1 MTAALNSALA
11 DRNSEPSLRRIA
23 DFAGAASFEVTRLS
37 TGDLDALRALAHR
50 PRVYVSAVLTRP
62 VEQQLDVVSALTA
75 AGFEPVPH
83 LAVRSFASGGALDA
97 HLARL
102 AAAGVRRLLV
112 IGGDRAMPAGPF
124 YAAIEVIESG
134 LLQARGI
141 IEIGIAGY
149 PDGHPRLTTEDLDR
163 SLAAKLEAAAQTGLS
178 VHIVTQWGFSA
189 RSIIAW
195 IQRLRDL
202 GVERSVRIGLSGPVT
217 LAGLIRYARIC
228 GVSASVQGLARD
240 AGLARQL
247 FGMITPDHVLR
258 PLAEASDLGDVAPH
272 IFSFGGLAAAARWAG
287 AAAAGHITLDAEGF
301 SVEPA

>member
-1 MTAALNSALA
+1 MTTALTPTLA
-11 DRNSEPSLRRIA
+11 DRSSAANLHRIA
-23 DFAGAASFEVTRLS
+23 DFVGEASFEVTRLAS
-37 TGDLDALRALAHR
+37 GDLDALRALPER

-62 VEQQLDVVSALTA
+62 VQQQLDVVSALAA

-102 AAAGVRRLLV
+102 ADMGVRRLLV

-124 YAAIEVIESG
+124 HAAIEVIESG
-134 LLQARGI
+134 LLQAHGI
-141 IEIGIAGY
+141 VEIGIAGY

-163 SLAAKLEAAAQTGLS
+163 ALAAKLETAAQTGLD
-178 VHIVTQWGFSA
+178 VHVVTQWGFSA
-189 RSIIAW
+189 CSIITW

-202 GVERSVRIGLSGPVT
+202 GVEQSVRIGLAGPVT

-247 FGMITPDHVLR
+247 FGMMTPDHVLR

-272 IFSFGGLAAAARWAG
+272 IFSFGGLAAAARWARG
-287 AAAAGHITLDAEGF
+287 AAAGHITLDTEGF
-301 SVEPA
+301 SVEPP

>member
-1 MTAALNSALA
+1 MTAALNAIA
-11 DRNSEPSLRRIA
+11 DSGSTPSLSRIA
-23 DFAGAASFEVTRLS
+23 DFTRAASFEVTRLAPR
-37 TGDLDALRALAHR
+37 DLDALRALPWR

-62 VEQQLDVVSALTA
+62 VEQQLDVVAALAA

-83 LAVRSFASGGALDA
+83 LAVRGFTSAGALDA

-102 AAAGVRRLLV
+102 AATGVRRLLV
-112 IGGDRAMPAGPF
+112 IAGDRAAPAGPF
-124 YAAIEVIESG
+124 HAAIEVIESG
-134 LLQARGI
+134 LLQAHGI
-141 IEIGIAGY
+141 VEIGIAGY
-149 PDGHPRLTTEDLDR
+149 PDGHPRATIEDLDR
-163 SLAAKLEAAAQTGLS
+163 ALAAKLEAAAQTGLA

-189 RSIIAW
+189 GSIIAW

-202 GVERSVRIGLSGPVT
+202 GVERTVRIGLAGPVT

-287 AAAAGHITLDAEGF
+287 AATAGQITLDAEGF
-301 SVEPA
+301 SVAPP

>member
-1 MTAALNSALA
+1 MTAALNSALP
-11 DRNSEPSLRRIA
+11 DRRSTASLRRIA
-23 DFAGAASFEVTRLS
+23 EFAAAASFEVTRLAP
-37 TGDLDALRALAHR
+37 GDLDALRALPAR

-62 VEQQLDVVSALTA
+62 AQQQLDVVSALAA
-75 AGFEPVPH
+75 AGFEPIPH
-83 LAVRSFASGGALDA
+83 LAVRNFASSRALDA

-102 AAAGVRRLLV
+102 TEAGVRRLLV

-124 YAAIEVIESG
+124 HAAIEVIESG
-134 LLQARGI
+134 LLQAHGI
-141 IEIGIAGY
+141 VEIGIAGY
-149 PDGHPRLTTEDLDR
+149 PDGHPRLTIDDLDR
-163 SLAAKLEAAAQTGLS
+163 ALAAKLEAAAQTGLD
-178 VHIVTQWGFSA
+178 VHIVTQWAFSA

-202 GVERSVRIGLSGPVT
+202 GVERRVCIGLAGPVT

-240 AGLARQL
+240 AGLVRQL

-272 IFSFGGLAAAARWAG
+272 IFSFGGLAAAARWVGG
-287 AAAAGHITLDAEGF
+287 AAQGHITLDAEGF
-301 SVEPA
+301 SVESP

>member
-1 MTAALNSALA
+1 MTAAPAIA
-11 DRNSEPSLRRIA
+11 DRSSAPSLSRIA
-23 DFAGAASFEVTRLS
+23 DFAAEASFEVTRLS
-37 TGDLDALRALAHR
+37 AGDLDALRALPER
-50 PRVYVSAVLTRP
+50 PRIYVSAVLTRP
-62 VEQQLDVVSALTA
+62 AEQQLDVVAALAA

-83 LAVRSFASGGALDA
+83 LAVRSFAS
-97 HLARL
+97 LATS
-102 AAAGVRRLLV
+102 GVRRLLV
-112 IGGDRAMPAGPF
+112 IAGDRAAPAGPF
-124 YAAIEVIESG
+124 HGAIEVIESG
-134 LLQARGI
+134 LLQTHGI
-141 IEIGIAGY
+141 VEIGIAGY
-149 PDGHPRLTTEDLDR
+149 PDGHPRATTEDLDR
-163 SLAAKLEAAAQTGLS
+163 ALAAKLEAAAQTGLA

-202 GVERSVRIGLSGPVT
+202 GVEQSVRIGLAGPVT

-287 AAAAGHITLDAEGF
+287 VAAAGHITLDAEGF
-301 SVEPA
+301 SVEPP